1 MRRSPTAS
9 ALLSITL
16 AGTLGSCTSGV
27 GPAPTGDRWWQHITY
42 PASDELEGRA
52 TGSEGH
58 RKAARYVAEQ
68 YEKLGLV
75 PGGTEGYL
83 QPVEFET
90 RRVIE
95 EDSGLELLR
104 NGKTIPLE
112 LGRHAFLARSGQ
124 TGKTVAGEMVFV
136 GYGLTVP
143 EHDYDDFR
151 GLDVKG
157 KILVGLQG
165 APAGIPGPLA
175 SYYQSGDEA
184 RENFRRVGA
193 IGSVGLPNP
202 RLSEIPWERMRKL
215 FRFTGMDLSDPELS
229 RNVAS
234 QLGVRFNTE
243 HADLLLAGSGHT
255 FEELTALDREKKP
268 LPKFPL
274 VGKIRGKV
282 VLEQSKLSSDN
293 VIGIRPG
300 DDPELKN
307 EYVLL
312 SAHLDHVGVGE
323 PIDGDS
329 IYNGAM
335 DNASGIATL
344 LEAARLLEESAQS
357 LRRSVIFPACTGEEK
372 GLLGSR
378 YYASRPTV
386 DINNVVAN
394 INLDMFLPLFPLEVV
409 RGYGLGESDLG
420 DRLRAAAENIGIG
433 VQEDPTPE
441 RNIFIRS
448 DQYNFIKKGIP
459 ALFLGFGFE
468 AETPQAEQ
476 RRQWLRTRYHAP
488 SDDLDQPVD
497 REAAAVFNRLMAR
510 LAAEIANADERPQW
524 REDSFFQRFANANRR
539 AANASSRRE

>member
-1 MRRSPTAS
+1 MKPAQTTAISFS
-9 ALLSITL
+9 AAILISLT
-16 AGTLGSCTSGV
+16 ACASGV
-27 GPAPTGDRWWQHITY
+27 APAPTTDPWWEHIAY
-42 PASDELEGRA
+42 LASDELEGRA

-58 RKAARYVAEQ
+58 RQAARYVSEQ
-68 YEKLGLV
+68 YKQLGLE
-75 PGGTEGYL
+75 PGGTQGYF
-83 QPVEFET
+83 QPVEFGT

-95 EDSGLELLR
+95 EESGLELLR
-104 NGKTIPLE
+104 DGKADPLE
-112 LGRHAFLARSGQ
+112 LGRHAILGRAGE
-124 TGKTVAGEMVFV
+124 TGNTVEAEMVFV

-157 KILVGLQG
+157 KILVGLRG

-175 SYYQSGDEA
+175 SHYQSGDEA
-184 RENFRRVGA
+184 RKNFKRLGA
-193 IGSVGLPNP
+193 IGSIGLPNP
-202 RLSEIPWERMRKL
+202 RLSEIPWERITKL
-215 FRFTGMDLSDPELS
+215 SRFTGMDLRDPELS
-229 RNVAS
+229 RNSTS
-234 QLGVRFNTE
+234 QLSVRFNTE
-243 HADLLLAGSGHT
+243 YADLLLAGSGHT
-255 FEELTALDREKKP
+255 FEELLALDRERKP

-274 VGKIRGKV
+274 VGKIRGRV
-282 VLEQSKLSSDN
+282 VIEQSKLSSDN

-300 DDPELKN
+300 NDPELKN

-312 SAHLDHVGVGE
+312 SAHLDHEGVGE
-323 PIDGDS
+323 PIDGDP

-344 LEAARLLEESAQS
+344 LEAARLLEESGRT
-357 LRRSVIFPACTGEEK
+357 LRRSVIFLACTGEEK

-386 DINNVVAN
+386 DMNNVVAN

-420 DRLRAAAENIGIG
+420 ERLRAAAESIGIG

-468 AETPQAEQ
+468 AETPEAEQ
-476 RRQWLRTRYHAP
+476 FQNWLRTRYHAP

-497 REAAAVFNRLMAR
+497 REAAAVFNRLMAQ

-524 REDSFFQRFANANRR
+524 REDSFFRRFAN
-539 AANASSRRE
+539 SD

>member
-1 MRRSPTAS
+1 MKPLYIAA
-9 ALLSITL
+9 ALLSVDL
-16 AGTLGSCTSGV
+16 AACSSAV
-27 GPAPTGDRWWQHITY
+27 KPEPTADRWWEHIEY
-42 PASDELEGRA
+42 LASDELEGRA

-58 RKAARYVAEQ
+58 RKAVRYVAEQ
-68 YEKLGLV
+68 FEALGLE
-75 PGGTEGYL
+75 PGGTQGYL

-90 RRVIE
+90 RRVVE
-95 EDSGLELLR
+95 ENSALELLR

-112 LGRHAFLARSGQ
+112 LGRHALLGRSGQ
-124 TGKTVAGEMVFV
+124 SGKTVEAEMVFV
-136 GYGLTVP
+136 GYGQTVP

-157 KILVGLQG
+157 KVVVALRG
-165 APAGIPGPLA
+165 APAGIPSPLA
-175 SYYQSGDEA
+175 SHYQSGDEA
-184 RENFRRVGA
+184 RKNFKRVAA

-202 RLSEIPWERMRKL
+202 RLSEIPWERITKL
-215 FRFTGMDLSDPELS
+215 ARFSGMDLTDPELA
-229 RNVAS
+229 RNSTS
-234 QLGVRFNTE
+234 QLSVRFNAE
-243 HADLLLAGSGHT
+243 HADLLLEGSGRT
-255 FEELTALDREKKP
+255 FEELLALDREKKP

-282 VLEQSKLSSDN
+282 ALERSKLSSDN

-312 SAHLDHVGVGE
+312 SAHLDHEGVGE
-323 PIDGDS
+323 PINGDS

-344 LEAARLLEESAQS
+344 LEAARLLGESGQP
-357 LRRSVIFPACTGEEK
+357 LRRSVIFLACTGEEK

-394 INLDMFLPLFPLEVV
+394 INLDMFLPLFPLDMV
-409 RGYGLGESDLG
+409 RGYGLSESDLG
-420 DRLRAAAENIGIG
+420 DRLRAAAESIGIG

-468 AETPQAEQ
+468 ANSPQAEQ
-476 RRQWLRTRYHAP
+476 FQQWLRTRYHAP
-488 SDDLDQPVD
+488 SDDLAQPVD
-497 REAAAVFNRLMAR
+497 RKAAAVFNRLMAQ
-510 LAAEIANADERPQW
+510 LAVEIANADERPRW
-524 REDSFFQRFANANRR
+524 REDSFFRRFASAR
-539 AANASSRRE
+539 